1 MKIITL
7 TVFSILMILS
17 SNLFGQSKPIFDVHL
32 HAHDAEDRIIRTLSR
47 YVKPSLGLKQ
57 ANTNEE
63 LFQRTLA
70 QIEKHNLYCLT
81 TGGDLAQ
88 DWKEKLPERIYTS
101 LLFTHPNHFNL
112 DSIRNEFEEG
122 RWYAL
127 GEIVTQYFNVA
138 PNDSILES
146 TFSLAEELDIPVGIH
161 IGMGPPGGNM
171 RGETNFRASAGNP
184 LQLEE
189 VLISHPN
196 LRIFIMHAGWPMLD
210 EVVNLL
216 YLYPQV
222 YVDIA
227 LINWAIPKK
236 EFHNYLERLV
246 NAGFSNRIMFG
257 SDQMVWPESIE
268 LAIDSVNSAD
278 FLTEKQ
284 KRDIFYNNAVRF
296 FNFSKEE
303 VMRHH
308 NQK

>member
-1 MKIITL
+1 M
-7 TVFSILMILS
+7 
-17 SNLFGQSKPIFDVHL
+17 
-32 HAHDAEDRIIRTLSR
+32 SR